1 MIRAVDTMDGWE
13 DMFPGGRFDLSAW
26 QRYASRWFG
35 VDSRIFQD
43 DMEECLRA
51 GAYSYEKDF
60 LPVIQAVYSD
70 PRVEAVRCRF
80 SQVTAGL
87 DERVRARF
95 GKELAV
101 DVVLYL
107 GLCNG
112 AGWAVA
118 AGEAASGGPA
128 KVLLGI
134 EKILELDWTSLQD
147 LQGLVYHELGHLYH
161 SQNGE
166 LRQEVPAGP
175 ARFVWQLFTEGAAMC
190 FEQMLAGDMEF
201 YHQDKNGWKV
211 WCQEHFLTA
220 LRDFDQNL
228 PAMTQADQ
236 RYFGDWV
243 RYRGRGDV
251 GYYLGARWVQSLLH
265 RHHFNEIIQLPV
277 EAVCARYREYVQ
289 EMLGIKSSLPR

>member
-1 MIRAVDTMDGWE
+1 MLEILDTWDRLFE
-13 DMFPGGRFDLSAW
+13 CFDRKLFSLEKWRNYAESISPELKEKVLKDSAEYDF
-26 QRYASRWFG
+26 QR
-35 VDSRIFQD
+35 DI
-43 DMEECLRA
+43 
-51 GAYSYEKDF
+51 
-60 LPVIQAVYSD
+60 LPVFQTLISKKEQAVIAHDSF
-70 PRVEAVRCRF
+70 VNVV
-80 SQVTAGL
+80 SGL
-87 DERVRARF
+87 DERLKKKLGF
-95 GKELAV
+95 QPDLKIIF
-101 DVVLYL
+101 YL
-107 GLCNG
+107 GMCNG

-118 AGEAASGGPA
+118 AGGTAFGGRA

-134 EKILELDWTSLQD
+134 EEILELDWTSLQD

-161 SQNGE
+161 SQHGE

-201 YHQDKNGWKV
+201 YHQDKNGWKA
-211 WCQEHFLTA
+211 WCQEHFLAA
-220 LRDFDQNL
+220 LQDFDQDL

-251 GYYLGARWVQSLLH
+251 GYYLGARWVQSLL
-265 RHHFNEIIQLPV
+265 RRCHFNEIIQLPV